1 MPYVERITRAGKT
14 IEIERY
20 FTSRYKKQGIKRGDK
35 VKPTKEQQQKVN
47 TRQAERKLRILI
59 NANFGY
65 GDYHLVLDYIRRK
78 GEQPRSKEQ
87 MRKDIDVFLRELRKE
102 CKKQSIPLKYI
113 HVMEIGEKG
122 ARHHHLV
129 INKIDTEI
137 LQRCW
142 YKAYEGH
149 NRVKVF
155 PLDDSGNYAE
165 LAAYLIKYTDKHRTE
180 EDGALQ
186 GNKAIKFIENFCHH
200 SKGRN
205 DLLKLELWQK
215 AIVSVIFGIQDAE
228 KIRVF
233 REIFIVI
240 GRKNG
245 KSLFASAIIAYM
257 AYLEPE
263 YGQEIYCLAPKLDQA
278 ALVYDG
284 FYQMVQAEEEL
295 AELAKKRRSDIY
307 IAETN
312 TVIKPIAFNAKKSDG
327 FNPQLVVCDEMAAWS
342 GDAGLKQY
350 EVMKSALGAR
360 TQPMILSIS
369 TAGYINDSIYDELMK
384 RSTSFLKGNS
394 KERRLL
400 PFLYMI
406 DDVEKWNDIEELK
419 KANPNMGVSVKES
432 FFVDEIAVAES
443 SLSKKAEFLT
453 KYCNIKQNSS
463 IAWLEY
469 ATVDGAGIEKTLED
483 FRDCYA
489 VGGIDLSQ
497 TTDLTAASVVIEKEG
512 KLYAFT
518 QFFMP
523 RGRVEY
529 LQATDGVPYDIF
541 VKKGLITLSGENYVD
556 YHDVYGWFTM
566 LLENYGIRPLKI
578 GYDRYS
584 AQYLITDMENYGFH
598 MDDVFQGENLT
609 PVIREFEGI
618 IKDGNF
624 KIADNNLLKTHFL
637 NVALKH
643 NMETRK
649 FRPIKIEQRAHI
661 DGFVSV
667 IDAMTVRQKYWE
679 ECGELLKNAA

>member
-1 MPYVERITRAGKT
+1 MLPYKNYIYEYHAKISSGEIVAGKW
-14 IEIERY
+14 IKAIYKIIVDGLEKQEY
-20 FTSRYKKQGIKRGDK
+20 FF
-35 VKPTKEQQQKVN
+35 
-47 TRQAERKLRILI
+47 
-59 NANFGY
+59 NA
-65 GDYHLVLDYIRRK
+65 
-78 GEQPRSKEQ
+78 
-87 MRKDIDVFLRELRKE
+87 
-102 CKKQSIPLKYI
+102 
-113 HVMEIGEKG
+113 
-122 ARHHHLV
+122 
-129 INKIDTEI
+129 
-137 LQRCW
+137 
-142 YKAYEGH
+142 KA
-149 NRVKVF
+149 
-155 PLDDSGNYAE
+155 A
-165 LAAYLIKYTDKHRTE
+165 
-180 EDGALQ
+180 
-186 GNKAIKFIENFCHH
+186 NKAIKFIENFCHH
-200 SKGRN
+200 SKGRS

-215 AIVSVIFGIQDAE
+215 AIISVIFGIQDAE
-228 KIRVF
+228 KIRIF

-245 KSLFASAIIAYM
+245 KSLFASALIAYM
-257 AYLEPE
+257 AFLEPE

-284 FYQMVQAEEEL
+284 FHKMVKAEPEL
-295 AELAKKRRSDIY
+295 EELAKKRRSDIY
-307 IAETN
+307 IEESN
-312 TVIKPIAFNAKKSDG
+312 TFIKPIAFNAKKSDG
-327 FNPQLVVCDEMAAWS
+327 FNPQLVVCDEMAAWR

-360 TQPMILSIS
+360 TQPIILSIS
-369 TAGYINDSIYDELMK
+369 TAGYENDSIYDELMK

-419 KANPNMGVSVKES
+419 KANPNMGVSVKEG
-432 FFVDEIAVAES
+432 FFIDEIAVAEN
-443 SLSKKAEFLT
+443 SLSKKAEFLC

-469 ATVDGAGIEKTLED
+469 MTVDRAGVEKALED

-497 TTDLTAASVVIEKEG
+497 TTDLTAASVVIEKG
-512 KLYAFT
+512 GVLYAFT

-523 RGRVEY
+523 RNRIES
-529 LQATDGVPYDIF
+529 LQATDGVSYDIF

-556 YHDVYGWFTM
+556 YKDVYNWFIM
-566 LLENYGIRPLKI
+566 LLEVYGIRPLKI

-584 AQYLITDMENYGFH
+584 AQYLVNDMKNYGFH
-598 MDDVFQGENLT
+598 MDDVWQGENLT

-624 KIADNNLLKTHFL
+624 KIADNNLLKAHFL

-649 FRPIKIEQRAHI
+649 FRPVKIEQRAHI

>member
-1 MPYVERITRAGKT
+1 V
-14 IEIERY
+14 
-20 FTSRYKKQGIKRGDK
+20 TSKKQAA
-35 VKPTKEQQQKVN
+35 PY
-47 TRQAERKLRILI
+47 A
-59 NANFGY
+59 
-65 GDYHLVLDYIRRK
+65 
-78 GEQPRSKEQ
+78 S
-87 MRKDIDVFLRELRKE
+87 
-102 CKKQSIPLKYI
+102 YI
-113 HVMEIGEKG
+113 HEYYAKIISGEIVVG
-122 ARHHHLV
+122 AWILAV
-129 INKIDTEI
+129 YKII
-137 LQRCW
+137 V
-142 YKAYEGH
+142 AG
-149 NRVKVF
+149 
-155 PLDDSGNYAE
+155 
-165 LAAYLIKYTDKHRTE
+165 LAAGEYFY
-180 EDGALQ
+180 DGKRA
-186 GNKAIKFIENFCHH
+186 NKAIRFIEGFCHH

-205 DLLKLELWQK
+205 DLIKLELWQK
-215 AIVSVIFGIQDAE
+215 AIVSCIFGIVDAQ

-245 KSLFASAIIAYM
+245 KSLFASAVIAYM

-284 FYQMVQAEEEL
+284 FYQMVQAEPDL

-307 IAETN
+307 IQESN

-327 FNPQLVVCDEMAAWS
+327 FNPQLVVCDEMAAWA
-342 GDAGLKQY
+342 GDGGLKQY

-400 PFLYMI
+400 PFLYII
-406 DDVEKWNDIEELK
+406 DDVEKWNDLTELR
-419 KANPNMGVSVKES
+419 KANPNMGVSVQES
-432 FFVDEIAVAES
+432 FFVDEIAIAET

-463 IAWLEY
+463 VAWLEY
-469 ATVDGAGIEKTLED
+469 SVVEAAGAEITLDE
-483 FRDCYA
+483 FTDCYA
-489 VGGIDLSQ
+489 VGGVDLSQ
-497 TTDLTAASVVIEKEG
+497 TTDLTAASIVVEKNG

-518 QFFMP
+518 KFFMP
-523 RGRVEY
+523 RNRLET
-529 LQATDGVPYDIF
+529 LTATDGVPYNIF
-541 VKKGLITLSGENYVD
+541 VKQGILTLSGENYVD
-556 YHDVYGWFTM
+556 YHDVFNWYVE
-566 LLENYGIRPLKI
+566 LLEEYGIRVLQI

-584 AQYLITDMENYGFH
+584 AQYLVDDLNNYGFH
-598 MDDVFQGENLT
+598 TDDVWQGENLT

-624 KIADNNLLKTHFL
+624 KIANNNLLKSHFL
-637 NVALKH
+637 NVALKQ

-649 FRPIKIEQRAHI
+649 FRPVKIEQRAHI

-667 IDAMTVRQKYWE
+667 IDAMTVRQKWYAE
-679 ECGELLKNAA
+679 IGQLLRNE

>member
-1 MPYVERITRAGKT
+1 MLPYKNFIYEYHAKISSGEILAGKW
-14 IEIERY
+14 IKAIYKIIVDGLEKQEY
-20 FTSRYKKQGIKRGDK
+20 FF
-35 VKPTKEQQQKVN
+35 
-47 TRQAERKLRILI
+47 
-59 NANFGY
+59 NA
-65 GDYHLVLDYIRRK
+65 
-78 GEQPRSKEQ
+78 
-87 MRKDIDVFLRELRKE
+87 
-102 CKKQSIPLKYI
+102 
-113 HVMEIGEKG
+113 
-122 ARHHHLV
+122 
-129 INKIDTEI
+129 
-137 LQRCW
+137 
-142 YKAYEGH
+142 KA
-149 NRVKVF
+149 
-155 PLDDSGNYAE
+155 A
-165 LAAYLIKYTDKHRTE
+165 
-180 EDGALQ
+180 
-186 GNKAIKFIENFCHH
+186 NKAIKFIENFCHH
-200 SKGRN
+200 SKGRS
-205 DLLKLELWQK
+205 DLIKLELWQK
-215 AIVSVIFGIQDAE
+215 AIISVIFGIQDAE
-228 KIRVF
+228 KVRVF

-257 AYLEPE
+257 AFLEPE

-284 FYQMVQAEEEL
+284 FHKMVKAEPELLEL
-295 AELAKKRRSDIY
+295 ARKRRSDIY
-307 IAETN
+307 IEETESF
-312 TVIKPIAFNAKKSDG
+312 VKPIAFNAKKSDG
-327 FNPQLVVCDEMAAWS
+327 FNPQLVVCDEMAAWR

-369 TAGYINDSIYDELMK
+369 TAGYENDSIYDELMK

-400 PFLYMI
+400 PFIYMI

-419 KANPNMGVSVKES
+419 KANPNMGVSVKEG
-432 FFVDEIAVAES
+432 FFIDEIAVAEG

-497 TTDLTAASVVIEKEG
+497 TTDLTAASVVIEKG
-512 KLYAFT
+512 GVLHSFT

-523 RGRVEY
+523 RDRIES

-541 VKKGLITLSGENYVD
+541 VKKGLITLSGDNYVD
-556 YHDVYGWFTM
+556 YHDVYDWFIM
-566 LLENYGIRPLKI
+566 LLEVYGIRPLKI

-584 AQYLITDMENYGFH
+584 AQYLVNDMKNYGFH
-598 MDDVFQGENLT
+598 MDDVHQGENLT

-624 KIADNNLLKTHFL
+624 KIADNSLQKTHFL

-649 FRPIKIEQRAHI
+649 FRPVKIEQRAHI

>member
-1 MPYVERITRAGKT
+1 MAIHKNYIYE
-14 IEIERY
+14 Y
-20 FTSRYKKQGIKRGDK
+20 YKKISS
-35 VKPTKEQQQKVN
+35 
-47 TRQAERKLRILI
+47 
-59 NANFGY
+59 
-65 GDYHLVLDYIRRK
+65 
-78 GEQPRSKEQ
+78 GE
-87 MRKDIDVFLRELRKE
+87 I
-102 CKKQSIPLKYI
+102 IA
-113 HVMEIGEKG
+113 GE
-122 ARHHHLV
+122 
-129 INKIDTEI
+129 
-137 LQRCW
+137 
-142 YKAYEGH
+142 
-149 NRVKVF
+149 
-155 PLDDSGNYAE
+155 
-165 LAAYLIKYTDKHRTE
+165 LIKAIYKIITDRLEKQE
-180 EDGALQ
+180 YFFNAKAA
-186 GNKAIKFIENFCHH
+186 NKAINFIENFCHH

-215 AIVSVIFGIQDAE
+215 AMISVIFGIQDAE
-228 KIRVF
+228 KTRIF

-245 KSLFASAIIAYM
+245 KSLFAAAIIAYM
-257 AYLEPE
+257 AYMEQE

-278 ALVYDG
+278 NIVYDG
-284 FYQMVQAEEEL
+284 FYQMVRAEEEL
-295 AELAKKRRSDIY
+295 EELAKKRRSDIY
-307 IAETN
+307 ITETN
-312 TVIKPIAFNAKKSDG
+312 TSIKPIAFNAKKSDG
-327 FNPQLVVCDEMAAWS
+327 LNPKLSICDEIAAWG

-360 TQPMILSIS
+360 RQPMILSIS

-384 RSTSFLKGNS
+384 RSTGFLKGNS
-394 KERRLL
+394 KEQRLL

-419 KANPNMGVSVKES
+419 KANPNMGVSVQES
-432 FFVDEIAVAES
+432 FFIDEIAIAEN
-443 SLSKKAEFLT
+443 SLSKRAEFLT

-463 IAWLEY
+463 VAWLEY
-469 ATVDGAGIEKTLED
+469 DIVNGAGVEKTLED

-497 TTDLTAASVVIEKEG
+497 TTDLTAASVVIQKDG
-512 KLYAFT
+512 VLYAFT

-523 RGRVEY
+523 RDRVAT

-541 VKKGLITLSGENYVD
+541 VKKGLVTLSGENYVD
-556 YHDVYGWFTM
+556 YHDVYSWFTM
-566 LLENYGIRPLKI
+566 LLEVYGIRPLKI

-584 AQYLITDMENYGFH
+584 AQYLVTDMANYGFH
-598 MDDVFQGENLT
+598 MDDVWQGENLT

-618 IKDGNF
+618 IKDGDF

-649 FRPIKIEQRAHI
+649 FRPVKIEQRAHI